1 MQLYSIMLC
10 HERRSWRFWKIATE
24 VLYWTC
30 ATICGLVVMNWSR
43 ADSSLLSPTVSP
55 SPFSVLKFMLEGVVS
70 EEMSKVISDFAMT
83 NALDFS
89 AYECVIN
96 HLLSA
101 SCLEFMLE
109 GVVSEEISKGISD
122 FAMTNTLDFSAYECV
137 IQF

>member
-1 MQLYSIMLC
+1 
-10 HERRSWRFWKIATE
+10 
-24 VLYWTC
+24 
-30 ATICGLVVMNWSR
+30 
-43 ADSSLLSPTVSP
+43 
-55 SPFSVLKFMLEGVVS
+55 MLEGVVS
-70 EEMSKVISDFAMT
+70 EEMSKFISDFAMT
-83 NALDFS
+83 NALDSS